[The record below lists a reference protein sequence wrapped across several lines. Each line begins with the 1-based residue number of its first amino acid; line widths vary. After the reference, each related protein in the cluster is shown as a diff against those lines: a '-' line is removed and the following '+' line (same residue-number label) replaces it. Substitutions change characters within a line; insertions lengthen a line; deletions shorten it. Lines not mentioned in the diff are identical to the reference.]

1 MADEALERAI
11 AASLGEDAPAAAPPA
26 AAPPAAAP
34 PAVAMDDDRDEMLAR
49 ALACA
54 PNGPC
59 CPASG
64 PRAL

>member
-1 MADEALERAI
+1 MADEDLERAI
-11 AASLGEDAPAAAPPA
+11 AASLGEDAPAAPPA
-26 AAPPAAAP
+26 AAPAPAP

-54 PNGPC
+54 PNGPSC
-59 CPASG
+59 CSR

>member
-1 MADEALERAI
+1 MADEDLERAI

-54 PNGPC
+54 PNGPSC
-59 CPASG
+59 CSRT
-64 PRAL
+64 RAL

>member
-1 MADEALERAI
+1 MADEDLERAI
-11 AASLGEDAPAAAPPA
+11 AASLGEDAPAPAPPA
-26 AAPPAAAP
+26 AAAPAP